1 MYVSGYGPIYRQATT
16 VRKTLIPSGFDFFVI
31 FCLQKMVQKYLQNVI
46 SRQYFTI
53 SFFCFNFSPY
63 RTLIT
68 EKAGF
73 FFFRKEERME
83 DLGHQPEVLGGL
95 ALSESDLSLMNL
107 HQVRN
112 QLECSHLQES
122 SRK

>member
-1 MYVSGYGPIYRQATT
+1 MLHPHSRRDNNLYQPFSV
-16 VRKTLIPSGFDFFVI
+16 LILVHA
-31 FCLQKMVQKYLQNVI
+31 
-46 SRQYFTI
+46 
-53 SFFCFNFSPY
+53 
-63 RTLIT
+63 LIT

-73 FFFRKEERME
+73 SFFRKDERME

-112 QLECSHLQES
+112 QLECSRLQES
-122 SRK
+122 SKKRVAYRIRCLFILRYFIYNFLKFF

>member
-1 MYVSGYGPIYRQATT
+1 MPHLLN
-16 VRKTLIPSGFDFFVI
+16 TLISVRYNI
-31 FCLQKMVQKYLQNVI
+31 LQYP
-46 SRQYFTI
+46 
-53 SFFCFNFSPY
+53 FSVLILV

-68 EKAGF
+68 GF
-73 FFFRKEERME
+73 SFFRKQERME

-112 QLECSHLQES
+112 QLECSRLQES
-122 SRK
+122 SRKRVAYRIRCLFYFKFF